1 MTASSSWSLAQSLS
15 ARMSEHA
22 RVVDGKVVLVTGGTG
37 SFGKAF
43 IDTILALGDPRKVIV
58 FSRDEQKHY
67 QLERELGDHRM
78 RFFVGD
84 IRDRDRL
91 RSALRDVDIVV
102 HAAAM
107 KHVPICE
114 YNPLEAVQTNVN
126 GAKNLAEAAIDCGVE
141 KVLALSTDKAVSPAN
156 LYGATKLCMEKLLLA
171 ANAYAGDRATRFS
184 AVRYGNVMGSA
195 GSVIPLFQSQ
205 RARGRLTIT
214 DERMTRFWIRMPDA
228 VALVLR
234 GLELMTGG
242 EIFVPKLPTSD
253 ILTLAEAMAPGV
265 PRETIGIRPG
275 EKLHETLLS
284 VEEARR
290 TRDLDELLVIW
301 PEFRFH
307 AASARIEGKPLP
319 EGYAYSSDVAEPRLD
334 VAGTRALLDEPTRS
348 RETPL
353 RAFEAKVA

>member
-1 MTASSSWSLAQSLS
+1 MTPPLATSLS
-15 ARMSEHA
+15 SRMHEHVG
-22 RVVDGKVVLVTGGTG
+22 VVDGKVVLITGGTG
-37 SFGKAF
+37 SFGRAF
-43 IDTILALGDPRKVIV
+43 AETLLEHGDPRKVIV

-67 QLERELGDHRM
+67 NLERELRDPRL

-91 RSALRDVDIVV
+91 RTALRGVDIVV

-126 GAKNLAEAAIDCGVE
+126 GARNLVEAAIDSGVE
-141 KVLALSTDKAVSPAN
+141 KVLALSTDKAVAPAN
-156 LYGATKLCMEKLLLA
+156 LYGATKLCMEKLLIA
-171 ANAYAGDRATRFS
+171 ANAYVGDLPTRFA

-195 GSVIPLFQSQ
+195 GSVIPLFQAQ

-214 DERMTRFWIRMPDA
+214 DERMTRFWIRMCDA

-234 GLELMTGG
+234 GLGLMTGG

-253 ILTLAEAMAPGV
+253 IVTLAEAMAPGV

-284 VEEARR
+284 AEEARR
-290 TRDLDELLVIW
+290 TRDLGEVMVIW
-301 PEFRFH
+301 PEFQFH
-307 AASARIEGKPLP
+307 AGAVRVDGKPVP
-319 EGYAYSSDVAEPRLD
+319 DGFVYSSDVAQPRLD
-334 VAGTRALLDEPTRS
+334 VDETRRLLEPPPRPTLRALP
-348 RETPL
+348 
-353 RAFEAKVA
+353 EARVA

>member
-1 MTASSSWSLAQSLS
+1 MKSDISAFHPPHLATSLS
-15 ARMSEHA
+15 ARLPQLA
-22 RVVDGKVVLVTGGTG
+22 GVADGKVVLVTGGTG

-43 IDTILALGDPRKVIV
+43 VTTLLELGAPRKVIV
-58 FSRDEQKHY
+58 LSRDEQKHY
-67 QLERELGDHRM
+67 QMERDLGDPRL

-91 RSALRDVDIVV
+91 RTALRGVDIAV

-114 YNPLEAVQTNVN
+114 YNPIEAVQTNVN
-126 GAKNLAEAAIDCGVE
+126 GARNLAEAAIDCGVE
-141 KVLALSTDKAVSPAN
+141 KVLALSTDKAVAPAN
-156 LYGATKLCMEKLLLA
+156 LYGATKLVMEKLLIA

-195 GSVIPLFQSQ
+195 GSVIPLFQTQ

-214 DERMTRFWIRMPDA
+214 DERMTRFWIRMCDA

-253 ILTLAEAMAPGV
+253 IVTLAEAMAPGV
-265 PRETIGIRPG
+265 PRDTIGIRPG
-275 EKLHETLLS
+275 EKLHECLLS
-284 VEEARR
+284 AEEARR
-290 TRDLDELLVIW
+290 TRDLDELMVIY

-307 AASARIEGKPLP
+307 AGAARVEGHPLP
-319 EGYAYSSDVAEPRLD
+319 DGN
-334 VAGTRALLDEPTRS
+334 GTQDRKS
-348 RETPL
+348 
-353 RAFEAKVA
+353 VV